1 MLRAH
6 FRDVWRIVR
15 RFGVPENSADDAA
28 QEVFIIAARRLSD
41 IAPGSE
47 RPFLF
52 ASAVRVAANAR
63 RALGARRECAEDDSL
78 PEGVDPRPNA
88 EALLDQKRLRQL
100 LDRVLDE
107 LSDDLRVCFVLYE
120 LEGMSSPEIAELLS
134 IPVGTVA
141 SRLRRAREAFEHAAV
156 QAQGAPRN
164 LARRRVMSRGSLP
177 PLEDDFARALLG
189 SAEADGP
196 SHCGLRQG
204 RCRARV
210 WVSGWASALR
220 CRRRRGRG
228 CGRRGRCRRRALVE
242 LAGREAAAA
251 RRVRGAA
258 RGRRRAASAQLRA
271 SQERVARRRADAQ
284 VAPQAIGRVAAGAA
298 RSPRPICERSS
309 AVEPRA
315 ASARRRVPP
324 RVESRGKSEQAPPAA
339 APVRSLPSRPLP
351 RQPARRAAHA
361 LAARAQRVERLLAG
375 GASAVVGPRSRGPR
389 FR

>member
-1 MLRAH
+1 MKKAMRSEMALVGAGFDQGADQSGSGVVGEAERRRISEPVSGPRLTPRSTSQDNARLAEMLRAH

-107 LSDDLRVCFVLYE
+107 LPDDLRVCFVLYE

-141 SRLRRAREAFEHAAV
+141 SRLRRGREAFEQSACK
-156 QAQGAPRN
+156 
-164 LARRRVMSRGSLP
+164 LKARLQS
-177 PLEDDFARALLG
+177 
-189 SAEADGP
+189 P
-196 SHCGLRQG
+196 S
-204 RCRARV
+204 
-210 WVSGWASALR
+210 
-220 CRRRRGRG
+220 
-228 CGRRGRCRRRALVE
+228 
-242 LAGREAAAA
+242 
-251 RRVRGAA
+251 
-258 RGRRRAASAQLRA
+258 
-271 SQERVARRRADAQ
+271 
-284 VAPQAIGRVAAGAA
+284 
-298 RSPRPICERSS
+298 
-309 AVEPRA
+309 
-315 ASARRRVPP
+315 
-324 RVESRGKSEQAPPAA
+324 
-339 APVRSLPSRPLP
+339 
-351 RQPARRAAHA
+351 
-361 LAARAQRVERLLAG
+361 
-375 GASAVVGPRSRGPR
+375 GPRGGV
-389 FR
+389 